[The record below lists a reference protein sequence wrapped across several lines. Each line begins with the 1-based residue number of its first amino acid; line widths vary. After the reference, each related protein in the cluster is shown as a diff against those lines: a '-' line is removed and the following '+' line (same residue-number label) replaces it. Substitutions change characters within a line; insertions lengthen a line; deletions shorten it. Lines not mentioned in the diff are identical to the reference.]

1 MIEITGSRLGD
12 KNKHKATFRGS
23 RRAAFQLVNQ
33 LLESDPT
40 LLPDFISGQ
49 VAAVVGEIPRPKH
62 NDMRV
67 DASDEDG
74 QKFCGLE
81 NLQNICYMNS
91 VMQQLFMTQAIRY
104 NVLGLERSE
113 E

>member
-1 MIEITGSRLGD
+1 M
-12 KNKHKATFRGS
+12 
-23 RRAAFQLVNQ
+23 NQ

-81 NLQNICYMNS
+81 NLQTLCS
-91 VMQQLFMTQAIRY
+91 ACHADKTAAEQRARKAAESPALQRKLPSQGKVLVMDLD
-104 NVLGLERSE
+104 
-113 E
+113 

>member
-1 MIEITGSRLGD
+1 
-12 KNKHKATFRGS
+12 
-23 RRAAFQLVNQ
+23 
-33 LLESDPT
+33 
-40 LLPDFISGQ
+40 
-49 VAAVVGEIPRPKH
+49 
-62 NDMRV
+62 MRV

-104 NVLGLERSE
+104 NILGLERSE